1 MRSLSD
7 DELLFST
14 RKFRITKL
22 KLQELYPTGNTFIL
36 LVLAMLSLCKPVFNL
51 RNLKIILRFFIPIS
65 GPQIP
70 AEVKGWDIPPYRTLL
85 SRADEKPK
93 RRILAFMDV
102 ALQLLKVLTTEVA
115 VTNYCRAYEGS
126 TGVLGVT
133 A

>member
-14 RKFRITKL
+14 RKFRVTRL

-65 GPQIP
+65 GPP
-70 AEVKGWDIPPYRTLL
+70 NSRRSKGVGYTPVPQ
-85 SRADEKPK
+85 
-93 RRILAFMDV
+93 
-102 ALQLLKVLTTEVA
+102 ALIA
-115 VTNYCRAYEGS
+115 GR
-126 TGVLGVT
+126 
-133 A
+133 

>member
-7 DELLFST
+7 DELLFSI
-14 RKFRITKL
+14 RKFRVTRL

-70 AEVKGWDIPPYRTLL
+70 AEVKGWGIPPYRTLL
-85 SRADEKPK
+85 SQADEKPK
-93 RRILAFMDV
+93 HRILALWMRRF
-102 ALQLLKVLTTEVA
+102 
-115 VTNYCRAYEGS
+115 GS
-126 TGVLGVT
+126 
-133 A
+133 

>member
-14 RKFRITKL
+14 RKFRVTRL
-22 KLQELYPTGNTFIL
+22 KLQGYALPGNTFIL

-51 RNLKIILRFFIPIS
+51 RNLKIFLHPSLVDAALR
-65 GPQIP
+65 
-70 AEVKGWDIPPYRTLL
+70 
-85 SRADEKPK
+85 
-93 RRILAFMDV
+93 
-102 ALQLLKVLTTEVA
+102 LLKVLTTEVA

>member
-1 MRSLSD
+1 M
-7 DELLFST
+7 
-14 RKFRITKL
+14 
-22 KLQELYPTGNTFIL
+22 
-36 LVLAMLSLCKPVFNL
+36 FNL
-51 RNLKIILRFFIPIS
+51 RNLKIILRFFIPIL
-65 GPQIP
+65 GPRIP
-70 AEVKGWDIPPYRTLL
+70 AEVKGWGIPPYHRLL
-85 SRADEKPK
+85 SQADEKPK

>member
-14 RKFRITKL
+14 RKFRVTRL

-70 AEVKGWDIPPYRTLL
+70 AEVKGWGYTPVPQTLIAG
-85 SRADEKPK
+85 R
-93 RRILAFMDV
+93 
-102 ALQLLKVLTTEVA
+102 
-115 VTNYCRAYEGS
+115 
-126 TGVLGVT
+126 
-133 A
+133 

>member
-14 RKFRITKL
+14 RKFRVTRL
-22 KLQELYPTGNTFIL
+22 KLQGYALPGNTFIL

-70 AEVKGWDIPPYRTLL
+70 AEVKGWGIPPYHRLL
-85 SRADEKPK
+85 SQADEKPK
-93 RRILAFMDV
+93 PCILALWMRRF
-102 ALQLLKVLTTEVA
+102 
-115 VTNYCRAYEGS
+115 GS
-126 TGVLGVT
+126 
-133 A
+133 

>member
-85 SRADEKPK
+85 LRADEKPK

>member
-102 ALQLLKVLTTEVA
+102 ALQLLKVLTKEIA

>member
-14 RKFRITKL
+14 RKFRVTRL

-65 GPQIP
+65 GPRIP
-70 AEVKGWDIPPYRTLL
+70 AEVKGWDIPPYHRLL
-85 SRADEKPK
+85 SQADEKPK
-93 RRILAFMDV
+93 RRILAFMDA

>member
-14 RKFRITKL
+14 RKFRVTRL

-70 AEVKGWDIPPYRTLL
+70 AEVKGWGIPPYHRLL
-85 SRADEKPK
+85 SQADEKPK
-93 RRILAFMDV
+93 RRILALWMRRF
-102 ALQLLKVLTTEVA
+102 
-115 VTNYCRAYEGS
+115 GS
-126 TGVLGVT
+126 
-133 A
+133 

>member
-14 RKFRITKL
+14 RKFRVTRL
-22 KLQELYPTGNTFIL
+22 KLQELYPTGNIFIL

-65 GPQIP
+65 GLRIP
-70 AEVKGWDIPPYRTLL
+70 AEVKGWGIPPYHRLL
-85 SRADEKPK
+85 SQADEKPK
-93 RRILAFMDV
+93 RRILAFMDA
-102 ALQLLKVLTTEVA
+102 ALRFLKVLTTEVA
-115 VTNYCRAYEGS
+115 VINYCRAYEGS
-126 TGVLGVT
+126 TGDLGVT